1 MISGFALLSITTG
14 FDRYL
19 SKTIIT
25 LKRQIIK
32 LRVQSTGKEKTNE
45 NKDKGGVN
53 RQINDG
59 LPSNERNRREGG
71 VESELPT
78 KTERDP
84 GPGFREGY
92 GGG

>member
-1 MISGFALLSITTG
+1 MTEDPEVIAKYTAMANGQVIMIAGFTLLSITTG

-25 LKRQIIK
+25 VKRQIIK
-32 LRVQSTGKEKTNE
+32 LKAQDAGKE
-45 NKDKGGVN
+45 NKD
-53 RQINDG
+53 
-59 LPSNERNRREGG
+59 
-71 VESELPT
+71 ELPT